1 MNGVSQMTMAS
12 TTETDAPAAL
22 QDRLVIE
29 DPAALKA
36 ISDPLRL
43 RLLELLT
50 GAPHTVKYLAQ
61 VVGVRP
67 NRLYYHVRMLEEH
80 GLVRVTGTRLVSGI
94 VERHYQSTARS
105 FVLGPSLA
113 TGIGVASGM
122 VHHVLDMTRRELDEY
137 MAARPEPT
145 DDDDRVMLGRHQL
158 RLTPAR
164 RRELAQRIESLFEE
178 FGAADEQADDGATDA
193 VKLAALVALYPL
205 LDEASPRG

>member
-1 MNGVSQMTMAS
+1 M
-12 TTETDAPAAL
+12 

-43 RLLELLT
+43 RLVELLT
-50 GAPHTVKYLAQ
+50 GEPRTVKHLAQ

-80 GLVRVTGTRLVSGI
+80 GLVQVTGTRLVSGI
-94 VERHYQSTARS
+94 VERSYQATARS

-113 TGIGVASGM
+113 GSLGVASGM
-122 VHHVLDMTRRELDEY
+122 VHQVLDLTRRELDAY
-137 MAARPEPT
+137 MAARPEPA

-164 RRELAQRIESLFEE
+164 RHELNDRITALFEE
-178 FGAADEQADDGATDA
+178 FGADEASADDDA
-193 VKLAALVALYPL
+193 ETVPVAALIALYPVVG
-205 LDEASPRG
+205 EGEGAT

>member
-1 MNGVSQMTMAS
+1 MMTMT
-12 TTETDAPAAL
+12 TTEQPTAPAPV

-43 RLLELLT
+43 RLVELLT
-50 GAPHTVKYLAQ
+50 GEPRTVKYLAQ
-61 VVGVRP
+61 IVGVRP

-80 GLVRVTGTRLVSGI
+80 GLVQVTGTRLVSGI
-94 VERHYQSTARS
+94 VERSYQATARS

-113 TGIGVASGM
+113 GSVGVASGM
-122 VHHVLDMTRRELDEY
+122 VHQVLDLTRRELDAY
-137 MAARPEPT
+137 MAARPEPA

-164 RRELAQRIESLFEE
+164 RHELQARIAALFEE
-178 FGAADEQADDGATDA
+178 FGADEAEGGADGET
-193 VKLAALVALYPL
+193 VPVAALVALYPAIGERE
-205 LDEASPRG
+205 DRQ

>member
-1 MNGVSQMTMAS
+1 MMTMT
-12 TTETDAPAAL
+12 TTEQAPV

-43 RLLELLT
+43 RLVELLT
-50 GAPHTVKYLAQ
+50 GEPRTVKYLAQ
-61 VVGVRP
+61 IVGVRP

-80 GLVRVTGTRLVSGI
+80 GLVQVTGTRLVSGI
-94 VERHYQSTARS
+94 VERSYQATARS

-113 TGIGVASGM
+113 GSVGVASGM
-122 VHHVLDMTRRELDEY
+122 VHQVLDLTRRELDAY
-137 MAARPEPT
+137 MAARPEPA

-164 RRELAQRIESLFEE
+164 RHELQDRIAALFEE
-178 FGAADEQADDGATDA
+178 FGADEASGDDDGQT
-193 VKLAALVALYPL
+193 VPVAALVALYPVI
-205 LDEASPRG
+205 DEGDGQR

>member
-12 TTETDAPAAL
+12 TLASDAAPTL

-50 GAPHTVKYLAQ
+50 GEPHTVKYLAQ

-80 GLVRVTGTRLVSGI
+80 GLVQVTGTRLVSGI
-94 VERHYQSTARS
+94 VERHYQATARS

-113 TGIGVASGM
+113 SGVGVASGM
-122 VHHVLDMTRRELDEY
+122 VHHVLDMTRRELDAY

-164 RRELAQRIESLFEE
+164 RRELTERIDALFEE
-178 FGAADEQADDGATDA
+178 FGGADEPASGGAPDT
-193 VKLAALVALYPL
+193 VKLAALVALYPVV
-205 LDEASPRG
+205 DEA